1 MSDKVS
7 IYIPAYNAEKTI
19 EKSIKS
25 IKDQTYSVD
34 EIIIIDDKS
43 SDNTIEIVNQF
54 KDIILV
60 KNEKNMGLGFTRNLA
75 IKKSSNEIVAAIDAD
90 VVLDKHWLEILM
102 KNLNKEKVVMC
113 GGKMTEK
120 SVENR
125 INKWRAKYYS
135 QNWGNENIINPS
147 FLFGCNCILLKSA
160 WNKINGY
167 NEELMTNGE
176 DIDFSIRIKSIP
188 DTNLFYSSRA
198 LSYHLQDDSLK
209 SLSNRVWRYHSFGY
223 KIKKVSIYR
232 LLKLSIKQLKFLIK
246 RIIENIFK
254 FNFFFIYIS
263 FIIFIKFIKLEICN
277 YIKNKK

>member
-1 MSDKVS
+1 
-7 IYIPAYNAEKTI
+7 
-19 EKSIKS
+19 
-25 IKDQTYSVD
+25 
-34 EIIIIDDKS
+34 
-43 SDNTIEIVNQF
+43 
-54 KDIILV
+54 
-60 KNEKNMGLGFTRNLA
+60 
-75 IKKSSNEIVAAIDAD
+75 
-90 VVLDKHWLEILM
+90 
-102 KNLNKEKVVMC
+102 
-113 GGKMTEK
+113 
-120 SVENR
+120 
-125 INKWRAKYYS
+125 
-135 QNWGNENIINPS
+135 
-147 FLFGCNCILLKSA
+147 
-160 WNKINGY
+160 
-167 NEELMTNGE
+167 MTNGE

-246 RIIENIFK
+246 KIIENIFK